1 MLDDERVSPTVNPV
15 TVRRR
20 NTLYSFSQDAIWTE
34 GQVMTWSSDSKW
46 VLIYTILAALL
57 IYSWAVVP
65 A

>member
-1 MLDDERVSPTVNPV
+1 
-15 TVRRR
+15 
-20 NTLYSFSQDAIWTE
+20 
-34 GQVMTWSSDSKW
+34 MTWSSDSKW